1 MDICVTQIINMSKD
15 FKFLLS
21 DFVNNLEESSTL
33 KMAQMAR
40 NLKSKGYDVIN
51 LSLGEPDFDTPQHIK
66 DAANAALN
74 AGITKYTPVAGLL
87 ELRQAIVEK
96 LKRDNNI
103 DSVVE
108 NIVVSNG
115 CKQSFANLCF
125 ALLNSGDEVVIFS
138 PYWVSHYEIVKMTG
152 GTPVEVKSNIEA
164 NFKIT
169 ASQLQQALSH
179 KTKMIIFSSPC
190 NPTGSVFSREE
201 LESFSQV
208 LQDFPNVIVVSDEIY
223 EYINF
228 TDKHVSIGSIPSIA
242 DRTVTLNGF
251 SKGFAM
257 TGWRIG
263 YMAAPIQIAQAC
275 TKVQGQ
281 ITSGASSFGQYAS
294 AVALGSDMKPTFKM
308 VKAFK
313 KRRDLLINLLKDIKG
328 IKYNIPE
335 GAFYLFPDIRAF
347 IGKSYNKVKIES
359 ANDLCEY
366 LLNHAHVALVGG
378 EGFGEPNCL
387 RISYAA
393 SEEDIK
399 KAINRIKEALD
410 ELK

>member
-1 MDICVTQIINMSKD
+1 MARNFEK
-15 FKFLLS
+15 LLS
-21 DFVNNLEESSTL
+21 NFVNKLEESSTL

-40 NLKSKGYDVIN
+40 NLKAKGYDVIN

-66 DAANAALN
+66 DAATAALN

-96 LKRDNNI
+96 FKRDNNI
-103 DSVVE
+103 DFAVE

-115 CKQSFANLCF
+115 SKQSFANLCF
-125 ALLNSGDEVVIFS
+125 ALLNPGDEVIIFS
-138 PYWVSHYEIVKMTG
+138 PYWVSHFEIVRMTG
-152 GTPVEVKSNIEA
+152 GTPVEVKAGISQD
-164 NFKIT
+164 FKIT
-169 ASQLQQALSH
+169 PQQLQKALTN
-179 KTKMIIFSSPC
+179 KTKMIVFSSPC
-190 NPTGSVFSREE
+190 NPTGSVFSKEDLDGFAE
-201 LESFSQV
+201 V
-208 LQDFPNVIVVSDEIY
+208 LQNHPDVIIVSDEIY

-228 TDKHVSIGSIPSIA
+228 TGKHVSIGSIQSVA

-251 SKGFAM
+251 AKGFAM

-263 YMAAPIQIAQAC
+263 YMGAPKQIAEAC

-281 ITSGASSFGQYAS
+281 VTSGASSFGQYAS
-294 AVALGSDMKPTFKM
+294 SVALRSDLKPTFEM

-313 KRRDLLINLLKDIKG
+313 KRRDLLISLVKDIKG
-328 IKYNIPE
+328 IKYNKPE
-335 GAFYLFPDIRAF
+335 GAFYLFPDISAF
-347 IGKSYNKVKIES
+347 LGKSYGKIKIKT
-359 ANDLCEY
+359 AQDLCEY

-393 SEEDIK
+393 SEEDIR
-399 KAINRIKEALD
+399 KAINRIKEALA
-410 ELK
+410 ELN

>member
-1 MDICVTQIINMSKD
+1 MSKD

-74 AGITKYTPVAGLL
+74 AGITKYTPVPGLL

-96 LKRDNNI
+96 LKRDNDI

-152 GTPVEVKSNIEA
+152 GTPVEVKSNIDS

-169 ASQLQQALSH
+169 AAQLQKALTH
-179 KTKMIIFSSPC
+179 KTKMVVFSSPC
-190 NPTGSVFSREE
+190 NPTGSVFNREE
-201 LESFSQV
+201 MTALAQV
-208 LQDFPNVIVVSDEIY
+208 LEKHPNIFVVADEIY
-223 EYINF
+223 EHINF
-228 TDKHVSIGSIPSIA
+228 SGTFCSIASIPGMF
-242 DRTVTLNGF
+242 DRTITVNGVA
-251 SKGFAM
+251 KAFAM

-263 YMAAPIQIAQAC
+263 YMAAPLQIAQAC

-294 AVALGSDMKPTFKM
+294 SVALRSDMKPTYRM

-335 GAFYLFPDIRAF
+335 GAFYLFPDISAF
-347 IGKSYNKVKIES
+347 LGKAYNKTKIES

>member
-1 MDICVTQIINMSKD
+1 MARNFEK
-15 FKFLLS
+15 LLS
-21 DFVNNLEESSTL
+21 NFVNKLEESSTL

-40 NLKSKGYDVIN
+40 NLKAKGYDVIN

-66 DAANAALN
+66 DAATAALN

-96 LKRDNNI
+96 FKRDNNI
-103 DSVVE
+103 DFAVE

-115 CKQSFANLCF
+115 SKQSFANLCF
-125 ALLNSGDEVVIFS
+125 ALLNPGDEVIIFS
-138 PYWVSHYEIVKMTG
+138 PYWVSHFEIVRMTG
-152 GTPVEVKSNIEA
+152 GTPVEVKAGISQD
-164 NFKIT
+164 FKI
-169 ASQLQQALSH
+169 APQQLQKALTN
-179 KTKMIIFSSPC
+179 KTKMIVFSSPC
-190 NPTGSVFSREE
+190 NPTGSVFSKEDLDGFAE
-201 LESFSQV
+201 V
-208 LQDFPNVIVVSDEIY
+208 LHNHPDVIIVSDEIY

-228 TDKHVSIGSIPSIA
+228 TGKHVSIGSIQSVA

-251 SKGFAM
+251 AKGFAM

-263 YMAAPIQIAQAC
+263 YMGAPKQIAEAC

-281 ITSGASSFGQYAS
+281 VTSGASSFGQYAS
-294 AVALGSDMKPTFKM
+294 SVALRSDLKPTFEM

-313 KRRDLLINLLKDIKG
+313 KRRDLLISLVKDIKG
-328 IKYNIPE
+328 IKYNKPE
-335 GAFYLFPDIRAF
+335 GAFYLFPDISAF
-347 IGKSYNKVKIES
+347 LGKSYGKIKIKT
-359 ANDLCEY
+359 AQDLCEY

-393 SEEDIK
+393 SEEDIR
-399 KAINRIKEALD
+399 KAINRIKEALA
-410 ELK
+410 ELN

>member
-1 MDICVTQIINMSKD
+1 MARNFEK
-15 FKFLLS
+15 LLS
-21 DFVNNLEESSTL
+21 NFVNKLEESSTL

-40 NLKSKGYDVIN
+40 NLKAKGYDVIN

-66 DAANAALN
+66 DAATAALN

-96 LKRDNNI
+96 FKRDNNI
-103 DSVVE
+103 DFAVE

-115 CKQSFANLCF
+115 SKQSFANLCF
-125 ALLNSGDEVVIFS
+125 ALLNPGDEVIIFS
-138 PYWVSHYEIVKMTG
+138 PYWVSHFEIVRMTG
-152 GTPVEVKSNIEA
+152 GTPVEVKAGISQD
-164 NFKIT
+164 FKIT
-169 ASQLQQALSH
+169 PQQLQKALTN
-179 KTKMIIFSSPC
+179 KTKMIVFSSPC
-190 NPTGSVFSREE
+190 NPTGSVFSKEDLDGFAE
-201 LESFSQV
+201 V
-208 LQDFPNVIVVSDEIY
+208 LHNHPDVIIVSDEIY

-228 TDKHVSIGSIPSIA
+228 TGKHVSIGSIQSVA

-251 SKGFAM
+251 AKGFAM

-263 YMAAPIQIAQAC
+263 YMGAPKQIAEAC

-281 ITSGASSFGQYAS
+281 VTSGASSFGQYAS
-294 AVALGSDMKPTFKM
+294 SVALRSDLKPTFEM

-313 KRRDLLINLLKDIKG
+313 KRRDLLISLVKDIKG
-328 IKYNIPE
+328 IKYNKPE
-335 GAFYLFPDIRAF
+335 GAFYLFPDISAF
-347 IGKSYNKVKIES
+347 LGKSYGKIKIKT
-359 ANDLCEY
+359 AQDLCEY

-393 SEEDIK
+393 SEEDIR
-399 KAINRIKEALD
+399 KAINRIKEALA
-410 ELK
+410 ELN

>member
-1 MDICVTQIINMSKD
+1 MARNFEK
-15 FKFLLS
+15 LLS
-21 DFVNNLEESSTL
+21 NFVNKLEESSTL

-40 NLKSKGYDVIN
+40 NLKAKGYDVIN

-66 DAANAALN
+66 DAATAALN

-96 LKRDNNI
+96 FKRDNNI
-103 DSVVE
+103 DFAVE

-115 CKQSFANLCF
+115 SKQSFANLCF
-125 ALLNSGDEVVIFS
+125 ALLNPGDEVIIFS
-138 PYWVSHYEIVKMTG
+138 PYWVSHFEIVRMTG
-152 GTPVEVKSNIEA
+152 GTPVEVKAGISQD
-164 NFKIT
+164 FKI
-169 ASQLQQALSH
+169 APQQLQKALTN
-179 KTKMIIFSSPC
+179 KTKMIVFSSPC
-190 NPTGSVFSREE
+190 NPTGSVFSKEDLDGFAE
-201 LESFSQV
+201 V
-208 LQDFPNVIVVSDEIY
+208 LQNHPDVIIVSDEIY

-228 TDKHVSIGSIPSIA
+228 TGKHVSIGSIQSVA

-251 SKGFAM
+251 AKGFAM

-263 YMAAPIQIAQAC
+263 YMGAPKQIAEAC

-281 ITSGASSFGQYAS
+281 VTSGASSFGQYAS
-294 AVALGSDMKPTFKM
+294 SVALRSDLKPTFEM

-313 KRRDLLINLLKDIKG
+313 KRRDLLISLVKDIKG
-328 IKYNIPE
+328 IKYNKPE
-335 GAFYLFPDIRAF
+335 GAFYLFPDISAF
-347 IGKSYNKVKIES
+347 LGKSYGKIKIKT
-359 ANDLCEY
+359 AQDLCEY

-393 SEEDIK
+393 SEEDIR
-399 KAINRIKEALD
+399 KAINRIKEALA
-410 ELK
+410 ELN

>member
-1 MDICVTQIINMSKD
+1 MARNFEK
-15 FKFLLS
+15 LLS
-21 DFVNNLEESSTL
+21 NFVNKLEESSTL

-40 NLKSKGYDVIN
+40 NLKAKGYDVIN

-66 DAANAALN
+66 DAALAALN

-96 LKRDNNI
+96 FKRDNNI
-103 DSVVE
+103 DFAVE

-115 CKQSFANLCF
+115 SKQSFANLCF
-125 ALLNSGDEVVIFS
+125 ALLNPGDEVIIFS
-138 PYWVSHYEIVKMTG
+138 PYWVSHFEIVRMTG
-152 GTPVEVKSNIEA
+152 GTPVEVKAGISQD
-164 NFKIT
+164 FKIT
-169 ASQLQQALSH
+169 PQQLQKALTN
-179 KTKMIIFSSPC
+179 KTKMIVFSSPC
-190 NPTGSVFSREE
+190 NPTGSVFSKEDLDGFAE
-201 LESFSQV
+201 V
-208 LQDFPNVIVVSDEIY
+208 LQNHPDVIIVSDEIY

-228 TDKHVSIGSIPSIA
+228 TGKHVSIGSIQSVA

-251 SKGFAM
+251 AKGFAM

-263 YMAAPIQIAQAC
+263 YMGAPKQIAEAC

-281 ITSGASSFGQYAS
+281 VTSGASSFGQYAS
-294 AVALGSDMKPTFKM
+294 SVALRSDLKPTFEM

-313 KRRDLLINLLKDIKG
+313 KRRDLLISLVKDIKG
-328 IKYNIPE
+328 IKYNKPE
-335 GAFYLFPDIRAF
+335 GAFYLFPDISAF
-347 IGKSYNKVKIES
+347 LGKSYGKIKIKT
-359 ANDLCEY
+359 AQDLCEY

-393 SEEDIK
+393 SEEDIR
-399 KAINRIKEALD
+399 KAINRIKEALA
-410 ELK
+410 ELN